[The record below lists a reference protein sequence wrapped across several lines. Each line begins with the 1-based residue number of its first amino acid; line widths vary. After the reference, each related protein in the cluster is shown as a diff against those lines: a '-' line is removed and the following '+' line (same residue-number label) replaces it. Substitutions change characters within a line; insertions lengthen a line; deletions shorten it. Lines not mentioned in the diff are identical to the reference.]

1 MKVANTRGI
10 KNKIE
15 SSNDVELLNS
25 MIQYMLA
32 GPIALDQITFTDAYE
47 LESRVEKASQYMKS
61 IGVDEFTKDEIMMSL
76 MIDQIIDESAEMAK
90 ENEFTLMLLS
100 EFTKDNEFV
109 ELLKN
114 QIIEESAVF
123 HKGYF
128 DDNAYLKNIHIG
140 DHCKIGE
147 FELTRDS
154 YAKYEMF
161 IYDIPSDK
169 YNGVML
175 PKIGTFDHRYRFP
188 CIREKG
194 STWMSVTPNE
204 IFTMRKPIEE
214 AKGRVLTLGLGMGY
228 YTYMVSEK
236 EEVEHVTVIEKEKAV
251 VDLFNTYILPQF
263 ANKDKITVIH
273 ADAFEYMEKLEDG
286 VYDYCFADLWK
297 NNGDSIP
304 YFKLKK
310 ICKKFK
316 SMKMSYWI
324 EDALMEASVG
334 LVSVLITEQY
344 YKNNKIQP
352 PEIEMPE
359 DAEEKLEYLREF
371 LKDVEIR
378 NPAEIDYY
386 LDYKNLIKYI
396 S

>member
-1 MKVANTRGI
+1 MKVANTRGV

-15 SSNDVELLNS
+15 SPNNVELLNS
-25 MIQYMLA
+25 VIQYILT
-32 GPIALDQITFTDAYE
+32 GPVALEQITFTDVYE
-47 LESRVEKASQYMKS
+47 LEKEVGDVKQYLES
-61 IGVDEFTKDEIMMSL
+61 IGEDEFTKDEIMMSL
-76 MIDQIIDESAEMAK
+76 MINQIIDDSSEMAE
-90 ENEFTLMLLS
+90 ENEFILMLIDAFKEDE
-100 EFTKDNEFV
+100 EFAEII
-109 ELLKN
+109 KN
-114 QIIEESAVF
+114 QILQESAVF
-123 HKGYF
+123 HKGDF
-128 DDNAYLKNIHIG
+128 DDNAYLKNIHFEEG
-140 DHCKIGE
+140 CKIGE

-161 IYDIPSDK
+161 IYDIPSNIL
-169 YNGVML
+169 NGVMI

-188 CIREKG
+188 CIREKED
-194 STWMSVTPNE
+194 TWMSVTPNE
-204 IFTMRKPIEE
+204 IFTMKKPIEE
-214 AKGRVLTLGLGMGY
+214 AKGHVLTLGLGMGY

-316 SMKMSYWI
+316 SMKMSCWI
-324 EDALMEASVG
+324 EDALMAASVC
-334 LVSVLITEQY
+334 LVSMLITEQY

-352 PEIEMPE
+352 PEIDVP
-359 DAEEKLEYLREF
+359 AGTEEKLEYLREF